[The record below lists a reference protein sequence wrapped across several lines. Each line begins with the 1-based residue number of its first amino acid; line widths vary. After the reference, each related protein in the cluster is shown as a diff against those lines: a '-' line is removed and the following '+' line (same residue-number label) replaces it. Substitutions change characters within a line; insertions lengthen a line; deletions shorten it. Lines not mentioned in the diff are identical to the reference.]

1 MDRRAWSLRQTGAKG
16 ERDVNLRMGTGTRWL
31 AFLLLT
37 GCAMLLWGQ
46 RYRESRPPESL
57 EALMDSEGIGIA
69 ILSVRTAKD
78 SGQTRV
84 LNRTPWWHRESI
96 DPSTR
101 LPIASLSKPIT
112 ASVVRRLVVQ
122 GRLHLDTAA
131 ISLLPE
137 LRTLPDPRASRI
149 TVRHLLQHTSGLDQ
163 SAGDPM
169 FHAGAPI
176 GCRGAIAASL
186 ARRLETP
193 PGTRMRYSNTGYCLL
208 GEIISRVT
216 GESYEIATRRLL
228 GEVAS
233 DGLEMGTAAG
243 ALPARDVLSG
253 DLVRALGAAGGW
265 SGDAATLATLYG
277 QDALDPTIPMPTDA
291 PRGNW
296 FYGLG
301 WRVWRQGNGYRL
313 THFGNLP
320 GTFSAAMAYPDGSSA
335 VVLMNGQPANPEKFA
350 ALVYPLLDQELVVTR
365 RKTRISA
372 RRGP

>member
-186 ARRLETP
+186 SRRLETP

-208 GEIISRVT
+208 GEIISRAT

-228 GEVAS
+228 GELAS

-243 ALPARDVLSG
+243 APPHVMACPATLCERLGQQAVGREMRPPWQPSMDEMRWIPPYPCPRTHPVATGSTDWGGGCGGKEMAIGLRTSAIFPARSL
-253 DLVRALGAAGGW
+253 LQWRI
-265 SGDAATLATLYG
+265 
-277 QDALDPTIPMPTDA
+277 PTA
-291 PRGNW
+291 RPRS
-296 FYGLG
+296 Y
-301 WRVWRQGNGYRL
+301 
-313 THFGNLP
+313 
-320 GTFSAAMAYPDGSSA
+320 S
-335 VVLMNGQPANPEKFA
+335 
-350 ALVYPLLDQELVVTR
+350 
-365 RKTRISA
+365 
-372 RRGP
+372 